1 MSREV
6 IKEILEV
13 PDGKWWESIFRRD
26 PMYDR
31 LDNFQKAHFTDY
43 GLKCGLDYAI
53 HIKDR
58 YQDKQLSEIVEI
70 LGIDIQHKMT
80 YGIDGL
86 LVFAQF
92 SSPKTITLFM
102 RNLELFNDYIKKI
115 QVSDS
120 LLSLNP
126 EELLIAHELF
136 HFFEEN
142 DPKLKQTDVRFQS
155 FKLGP
160 IKLTSKLIAVSE
172 IAAMNFAKEITN
184 SVVNPCVLDILLQLP
199 HNYERAVKNLSIVSG
214 Y

>member
-1 MSREV
+1 
-6 IKEILEV
+6 
-13 PDGKWWESIFRRD
+13 
-26 PMYDR
+26 
-31 LDNFQKAHFTDY
+31 
-43 GLKCGLDYAI
+43 
-53 HIKDR
+53 
-58 YQDKQLSEIVEI
+58 
-70 LGIDIQHKMT
+70 MT

>member
-115 QVSDS
+115 QVSDI

-160 IKLTSKLIAVSE
+160 IELTSKLIAVSE

>member
-13 PDGKWWESIFRRD
+13 SDEKWWESIFRRD
-26 PMYDR
+26 PMYHR
-31 LDNFQKAHFTDY
+31 LDNSQKANFIDY
-43 GLKCGLDYAI
+43 GVKCGLDYAVEI
-53 HIKDR
+53 QER
-58 YQDKQLSEIVEI
+58 YQGKRLSEIIEI
-70 LGIDIQHKMT
+70 LGIDVLQKTT

-92 SSPKTITLFM
+92 SAPKTITLFM
-102 RNLELFNDYIKKI
+102 KNLELFDDYIKKE
-115 QVSDS
+115 QVND
-120 LLSLNP
+120 LPGSLNLV
-126 EELLIAHELF
+126 ELLIAHELF
-136 HFFEEN
+136 HYFEEN
-142 DPKLKQTDVRFQS
+142 DPKLKISDVRFQS

-199 HNYERAVKNLSIVSG
+199 HNYERAVKNLTMVSG